1 MKVIILDY
9 GVGNLGSV
17 YKFFKLFDSLNV
29 EIKKDLNSLKV
40 ANILIIPGVGSFG
53 YGCKNLRHRMQYPDQ
68 LKDFLI
74 NGGLLIG
81 ICLGAQLFLEKSEE
95 NSEENGL
102 GLVKGGSFYIGSNM
116 KYKGR
121 IPRVGWDTI
130 EWPGKRE
137 KDQNSFRYCY
147 FVHSYEM
154 KPSNAEKVIFTKDG
168 IVAAYKKNN
177 IWGLQF
183 HPEKSNLCGYN
194 ILNSILST
202 YAEEN

>member
-17 YKFFKLFDSLNV
+17 YKFFKLFDSLEV
-29 EIKKDLNSLKV
+29 EIKQDLSSLKS

-53 YGCKNLRHRMQYPDQ
+53 YGCKNLRSRMQYPDQ
-68 LKDFLI
+68 IKDFII
-74 NGGLLIG
+74 NRGLLIG

-95 NSEENGL
+95 NSDEHGL
-102 GLVKGGSFYIGSNM
+102 GLVKGSSFYIGS
-116 KYKGR
+116 KSHYQGT
-121 IPRVGWDTI
+121 IPRVGWDLI
-130 EWPGKRE
+130 EWPNKEENHHNR
-137 KDQNSFRYCY
+137 FCY

-154 KPSNAEKVIFTKDG
+154 KPSNADKVIYTKDD
-168 IVAAYKKNN
+168 IVAAYKKDN

-194 ILNSILST
+194 ILNSILLT

>member
-1 MKVIILDY
+1 MDVIILDY

-29 EIKKDLNSLKV
+29 EIKKDLSALKS

-53 YGCKNLRHRMQYPDQ
+53 YGCKNLRRRMQYPDQ
-68 LKDFLI
+68 VKDFVI
-74 NGGLLIG
+74 DGGLLIG

-95 NSEENGL
+95 DSEEDGL
-102 GLVKGGSFYIGSNM
+102 GLVKGRSFYIGSN
-116 KYKGR
+116 KEYQGR
-121 IPRVGWDTI
+121 IPRVGWDSI
-130 EWPGKRE
+130 EWPSKR
-137 KDQNSFRYCY
+137 KKNQKRFCY

-154 KPSNAEKVIFTKDG
+154 KPTNAEEVIFTKDG

-194 ILNSILST
+194 ILDSILST
-202 YAEEN
+202 YAQEN